1 MEFPF
6 LISSAV
12 ELAPD
17 GFATIS
23 TSDFDPILQHSRNES
38 TLSSMSSNLQNH
50 SKDNLTKVLD
60 TLGKSSAKVIR
71 A

>member
-6 LISSAV
+6 LISSA
-12 ELAPD
+12 LDIAPD

-23 TSDFDPILQHSRNES
+23 TPDFDQIHQSSKNES
-38 TLSSMSSNLQNH
+38 TLSSMSSNPQKH
-50 SKDNLTKVLD
+50 SKDNLTKLLD
-60 TLGKSSAKVIR
+60 TLGKSSAKVIK